1 VIGVATTHWNG
12 LTQNALTMTIK
23 RAIEVLTEYNKWRR
37 HNGEPCPFK
46 YSSLELG
53 ATIDVAIHCMWKLDK
68 MSEIF
73 YFGTGVGDE
82 RNQSEVGVSHR

>member
-1 VIGVATTHWNG
+1 
-12 LTQNALTMTIK
+12 MTIK

-37 HNGEPCPFK
+37 HNGEPCPLK

-53 ATIDVAIHCMWKLDK
+53 AAIDVAIHSMWKLDK

-82 RNQSEVGVSHR
+82 RNQSEMGSAHR

>member
-1 VIGVATTHWNG
+1 
-12 LTQNALTMTIK
+12 MTLK

-46 YSSLELG
+46 FSGLELG
-53 ATIDVAIHCMWKLDK
+53 AAIDVAIHCIWKLDK

-82 RNQSEVGVSHR
+82 RNQSKMGE

>member
-1 VIGVATTHWNG
+1 
-12 LTQNALTMTIK
+12 MTIK

-37 HNGEPCPFK
+37 HDGEPCDCK
-46 YSSLELG
+46 YSAMEIG
-53 ATIDVAIHCMWKLDK
+53 AAIDVAIHCMWKLDK
-68 MSEIF
+68 MSKIF

>member
-1 VIGVATTHWNG
+1 MTHWSG
-12 LTQNALTMTIK
+12 LTQNAKTMTIQ

-46 YSSLELG
+46 YSGLELG
-53 ATIDVAIHCMWKLDK
+53 AAIDVAIHSMWKLDK

-82 RNQSEVGVSHR
+82 RNQSEMGSAHR